1 MNKEN
6 LSQQEQT
13 SLEVIKRRIKEK
25 TAALKESVDL
35 LNTERNAEFKSSDLT
50 IIKTINID
58 TTVSANPV
66 DMVKLGSEMIFG
78 FSVPKSASAPLTVED
93 VFSVYAI
100 NQDSDASLSESPLRN
115 SVIYS
120 DKFAEDVNKLF
131 KFYNHAEFMQFIRKE
146 TRLYISFKVGERS
159 NDLKVF
165 AWDINKDG
173 SLIYRSEYSGTSLFA
188 DVSELGF
195 KWKEL
200 DRKAFVSGKYPLVNI
215 KDTVYVSNTNGAIRI
230 KNKSDTDSIDGSTL
244 LKSDVADARQTLE
257 NGVFSYHQVGSLF
270 LIKVQPYKEK
280 AKYFIYDN
288 ITENAIEADGLSFAG
303 VPLPEDNGILFS
315 NGFYLKDGS
324 YKVYDNVDKSAYHQK
339 TLISPNGED
348 YLYVL
353 YSALKNAYYLYQYN
367 IVTKTVAAPMIANG
381 YSLLDNGVLVISKK
395 EAGKEAS
402 KIHALQVWSTTFYSD
417 SFYNSLTKNQ
427 NETRVSKIGNTDLV
441 KAIGDLNIIISFV
454 SNKEISVPVYENVIS
469 MVDTATDKYHWFK
482 EFSNLNFLQKLKEVK
497 ETALMVVQEFK
508 KVEEL
513 RAFSA
518 AKLAAAEKEMNEL
531 NNATY
536 VKNDDLGH
544 MMALIV
550 KINGYMGELSSLKN
564 ERYIDQDKIKQLQDK
579 ANDRRSFVNNKIVDL
594 LGQDKTYK
602 DLEKSIEDT
611 RKSIEKEH
619 KYKDVKS
626 INDNINV
633 LTEQLSVINQE
644 IGSLEFE
651 DTTLLSNIL
660 EKVASIF
667 AKLNQVKSVGKQKE
681 KDLAFNEAKVE
692 FASHSKLLEQSFK
705 NSLNNAHN
713 IESTDAE
720 YANILSVLE
729 GMEAR
734 FAEFDTQEFVDAIE
748 KQRESIQTAF
758 ETHRQQ
764 LQSTLQKKV
773 DNHAKAIDV
782 SLKSI
787 SSKASKIS
795 DLKSLSSFFLTDGMV
810 LRTRKLIKEI
820 ADLGD
825 VSKSEDFATKLN
837 NVETALIK
845 KVRDDQDI
853 FEDNGAVLKLGSH
866 RFAVNKQAFEI
877 VLVRKNDELF
887 THIQGTEFYRKVSTD
902 SLQKELYT
910 YWDYELISESK
921 DLYRSEYLAYSI
933 LEDAKYGRNGL
944 DEVLLKEIMDKGTR
958 NSKAY
963 SVLNLVQDYSGN
975 LYKEGYI
982 KGIHDEDAAKIMT
995 AVYNE
1000 KQQVQEFNFL
1010 SKDRL
1015 AAYLMK
1021 TCNVDAKILKNISNG
1036 LGLLERV
1043 KSRTLLNK
1051 AIAELKDGLNT
1062 EQDFNTES
1070 LDYLV
1075 NHIART
1081 GTTSVQVVEFY
1092 KKALEELSVFI
1103 EDMISRL
1110 GEKDHVHVSFDEKC
1124 ALIDDLRSI
1133 LESYC
1138 ETDGVSVAL
1147 VEETLIYILQKVVFE
1162 KVDERDVKYII
1173 NVKGLFGDHVKIKE
1187 GQLELTIEDFMLRNA
1202 HHRDVVMP
1210 IYEGVDKF
1218 KRQSLQEEKERIS
1231 LSDFT
1236 AKPLSSFIKNKLISE
1251 SYFPKIGAN
1260 LAKQIGET
1268 GNKRKAD
1275 TMGMLLLISPP
1286 GYGKTTLIEYIVNKL
1301 GMVFVKV
1308 NCPSIGHEVT
1318 SLDPEQAPN
1327 LTARKEIEKINLAF
1341 EMSSN
1346 VFLYLDDI
1354 QHTNSEF
1361 LQKFISFCDGT
1372 RTIDGVWEGQSKT
1385 YNLRNKRIAIAMAG
1399 NPYTESGEVFKIPD
1413 MLANRAD
1420 TYNLGEILSDD
1431 REVFELS
1438 YIENAIVSNPI
1449 TAPLANRSMNDIYRI
1464 IKMAEGIDVDSS
1476 EMEHQYSPTELAEMV
1491 KVIKMMKMIQKVVL
1505 KVNQQYIASASQNN
1519 EYRNEPPFKLQ
1530 GSYRNMAKITER
1542 LVPVMDENEVK
1553 NLIMDHY
1560 QAESQTLTS
1569 SNEENLLK
1577 FKEITGTLSDADA
1590 KRWEDLKSLYKK
1602 GKKDGKDD
1610 ALNKISD
1617 LLVDV
1622 LGKLPLLNE

>member
-50 IIKTINID
+50 IIKTINVN
-58 TTVSANPV
+58 TAVSANPV
-66 DMVKLGSEMIFG
+66 DMVKLGNEMILG
-78 FSVPKSASAPLTVED
+78 FNVPKSASAPLTVED
-93 VFSVYAI
+93 VFSAYNV
-100 NQDSDASLSESPLRN
+100 NQDSDASLSESSLRS
-115 SVIYS
+115 SVLYS

-146 TRLYISFKVGERS
+146 TRLYVSFKVGERS

-173 SLIYRSEYSGTSLFA
+173 SLTYRSEYSGTSLFA

-200 DRKAFVSGKYPLVNI
+200 DRKSFVSGKYPLVNI

-230 KNKSDTDSIDGSTL
+230 KNKSDTDSIDGNVL
-244 LKSDVADARQTLE
+244 LKSEVSDSRQTLE

-280 AKYFIYDN
+280 SKYFIYDN

-324 YKVYDNVDKSAYHQK
+324 YKVYDNVDKSAYHLK
-339 TLISPNGED
+339 TLTSPNGED

-367 IVTKTVAAPMIANG
+367 IVTKAVAAPMIANG
-381 YSLLDNGVLVISKK
+381 YSLLDNGVLVLSKK
-395 EAGKEAS
+395 ESDREAS
-402 KIHALQVWSTTFYSD
+402 TIHALQVWSTTFYSD
-417 SFYNSLTKNQ
+417 RFYNSLTKNQ
-427 NETRVSKIGNTDLV
+427 SETRVSKIGNTDLV
-441 KAIGDLNIIISFV
+441 KAIGDLNTIISFV
-454 SNKEISVPVYENVIS
+454 SNKEISVPVYETVIS
-469 MVDTATDKYHWFK
+469 MVDAANDKYHWFK
-482 EFSNLNFLQKLKEVK
+482 EFSNLNFQQKLKDVK

-513 RAFSA
+513 KAFSA
-518 AKLAAAEKEMNEL
+518 TKLAAAEKKMNEL

-536 VKNDDLGH
+536 VKNDDLSH
-544 MMALIV
+544 LMALIV
-550 KINGYMGELSSLKN
+550 NINGYMGELSALKN
-564 ERYIDQDKIKQLQDK
+564 ERYIDQDKIKQLQEK
-579 ANDRRSFVNNKIVDL
+579 SNERRSFVNNKIVDL
-594 LGQDKTYK
+594 LGQDQTYK

-611 RKSIEKEH
+611 RKAIEKEH
-619 KYKDVKS
+619 KYKDVKN
-626 INDNINV
+626 INDNINI

-713 IESTDAE
+713 IELTDAE

-773 DNHAKAIDV
+773 DNHAKAIEV

-787 SSKASKIS
+787 SSKASKIN

-820 ADLGD
+820 SDLGD

-887 THIQGTEFYRKVSTD
+887 THIQGTEFYRKVSTEN
-902 SLQKELYT
+902 LQKELYT
-910 YWDYELISESK
+910 YWDYELVSESK
-921 DLYRSEYLAYSI
+921 ALYRGEYLAYSI
-933 LEDAKYGRNGL
+933 LEDAKYSRNGIDDIL
-944 DEVLLKEIMDKGTR
+944 IKEIIDKGTR
-958 NSKAY
+958 NGKIY

-982 KGIHDEDAAKIMT
+982 KGIHDEDAAQILS
-995 AVYNE
+995 AVYHE

-1015 AAYLMK
+1015 NAYLMK
-1021 TCNVDAKILKNISNG
+1021 TCSVDEKIIKNISNG
-1036 LGLLERV
+1036 LGLLERI
-1043 KSRTLLNK
+1043 KSKTILNK
-1051 AIAELKDGLNT
+1051 AVNELKDDLNT
-1062 EQDFNTES
+1062 EKDFNTES

-1075 NHIART
+1075 NHIGKS

-1092 KKALEELSVFI
+1092 SKVLKDISLFI
-1103 EDMISRL
+1103 DDMVSRL
-1110 GEKDHVHVSFDEKC
+1110 SENENLGFDEKC
-1124 ALIDDLRSI
+1124 IIIDDLRSI

-1138 ETDGVSVAL
+1138 ETENLSTAL
-1147 VEETLIYILQKVVFE
+1147 VEETLIYIIQKIVFG
-1162 KVDERDVKYII
+1162 KVEERDVKYII
-1173 NVKGLFGDHVKIKE
+1173 NVKGLFGDHDKIKE
-1187 GQLELTIEDFMLRNA
+1187 GQIELTIEDFMLRNA
-1202 HHRDVVMP
+1202 YHRDVVMP

-1218 KRQSLQEEKERIS
+1218 KRQSLQHEKERIN
-1231 LSDFT
+1231 LSDFS

-1268 GNKRKAD
+1268 GSKRKSD

-1438 YIENAIVSNPI
+1438 YIENAIVSNPV

-1464 IKMAEGIDVDSS
+1464 IRMAEGIEVDTT
-1476 EMEHQYSPTELAEMV
+1476 EMEHQYSPTELTEMV
-1491 KVIKMMKMIQKVVL
+1491 KVVKMMKMIQKVVL

-1542 LVPVMDENEVK
+1542 LVPVMDDNEVK

-1577 FKEITGTLSDADA
+1577 FKEITGTLNDTDAQ
-1590 KRWEDLKSLYKK
+1590 RWEELKSLYKK
-1602 GKKDGKDD
+1602 GKADGKDD
-1610 ALNKISD
+1610 AMNRISD
-1617 LLVDV
+1617 LLVEV
-1622 LGKLPLLNE
+1622 LGKLPSLS